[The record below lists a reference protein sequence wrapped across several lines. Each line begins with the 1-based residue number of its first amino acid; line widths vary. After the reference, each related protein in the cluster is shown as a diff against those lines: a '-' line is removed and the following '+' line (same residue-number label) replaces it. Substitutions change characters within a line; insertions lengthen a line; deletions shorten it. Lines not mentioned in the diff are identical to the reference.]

1 MRKMKKFEIKIHD
14 GPARLGII
22 DGIETPT
29 IIDYK
34 KIDFARDQPT
44 PYNVPIEIAKWSVK
58 ETIKNAQPSRNE
70 YAVIHGAKYLDLRVK
85 CAMELENIGF
95 KKLIIANGDELL
107 TKPIDL
113 VRLVVKI
120 RESIKPD
127 TILCFPYA
135 EPPFIPILVYMG
147 VDLFTDAICRFYSY
161 LNILMAPNHSYQLD
175 KYKIYEL
182 DESELYNYNKETL
195 DFVIREVR
203 EHIKMG
209 TLRNLVEE
217 KAATS
222 PANMTALRIL
232 DDEFQEYLQKYTRL
246 Y

>member
-1 MRKMKKFEIKIHD
+1 MKKFEIKLHD
-14 GPARLGII
+14 GPARLGMIN
-22 DGIETPT
+22 GMETPT
-29 IIDYK
+29 VIEYEAM
-34 KIDFARDQPT
+34 DFAPDQPT
-44 PYNVPIEIAKWSVK
+44 PYNVPIEIAKWSVE
-58 ETIKNAQPSRNE
+58 ETIKNAKSSKGE
-70 YAVIHGAKYLDLRVK
+70 YAVIHGAKYLDLRIK
-85 CAMELENIGF
+85 CAIELEALGF

-107 TKPIDL
+107 TKPMDL
-113 VRLVVKI
+113 VRLTVKL

-127 TILCFPYA
+127 TLLCFPYSEA
-135 EPPFIPILVYMG
+135 SFIPILVYMG
-147 VDLFTDAICRFYSY
+147 VDFFTDIICKFYSY
-161 LNILMAPNHSYQLD
+161 LNILMAPNHSYRLD
-175 KYKIYEL
+175 KYEIYKL
-182 DESELYNYNKETL
+182 NESELYNYNKETL

-232 DDEFQEYLQKYTRL
+232 DNEFQEYLQRYTRL

>member
-1 MRKMKKFEIKIHD
+1 MKKFEIKLHD
-14 GPARLGII
+14 GPARLGMI
-22 DGIETPT
+22 DGMETPA

-34 KIDFARDQPT
+34 TIEFAQDQPT
-44 PYNVPIEIAKWSVK
+44 PYNVPIEIARWSVK
-58 ETIKNAQPSRNE
+58 ETIKNAKSSKRE

-85 CAMELENIGF
+85 CAMELESLGF

-107 TKPIDL
+107 TKPADL
-113 VRLVVKI
+113 IRLTVKI
-120 RESIKPD
+120 RENIKPD
-127 TILCFPYA
+127 TLLCFPYSEA
-135 EPPFIPILVYMG
+135 SFIPILVYMG
-147 VDLFTDAICRFYSY
+147 VDLFTDAICKFYSY
-161 LNILMAPNHSYQLD
+161 LNILMTPNHSYKID
-175 KYKIYEL
+175 KYKIYKL
-182 DESELYNYNKETL
+182 NESELSNYNKGTL
-195 DFVIREVR
+195 DFVIREVK

-232 DDEFQEYLQKYTRL
+232 DDEFQEYLQRYTRL